1 MNNNNSTTATKVPAL
16 PSGHLWGFV
25 GVLAFSFT
33 VPFTRVAV
41 SDGAMSALFV
51 GVARASVAGILASI
65 VLLAARQN
73 LPTLTQLFR
82 VGVVAAG
89 VVFGFPFFTS
99 YALTE
104 VPSNHA
110 AVVIGL
116 LPAATA
122 VATVL
127 RTGERPAKIFWFWSL
142 LGAFAATAFVIV
154 GTGGIGAP
162 SNADMLLIGAVIAAA
177 IGYAEGGV
185 LSRELGSWQTVSWA
199 LVLSLPLT
207 VPLTFASYS
216 DGMSSASLQSWLA
229 FAYLALVSMYLGFF
243 AWYRGLS
250 IGPMA
255 QVSQIQLTQ
264 PVMTI
269 AWSAILLEETVPALT
284 ILAGAAVITCALL
297 AVRTRT

>member
-1 MNNNNSTTATKVPAL
+1 
-16 PSGHLWGFV
+16 
-25 GVLAFSFT
+25 
-33 VPFTRVAV
+33 
-41 SDGAMSALFV
+41 
-51 GVARASVAGILASI
+51 
-65 VLLAARQN
+65 
-73 LPTLTQLFR
+73 
-82 VGVVAAG
+82 
-89 VVFGFPFFTS
+89 
-99 YALTE
+99 
-104 VPSNHA
+104 
-110 AVVIGL
+110 
-116 LPAATA
+116 
-122 VATVL
+122 
-127 RTGERPAKIFWFWSL
+127 
-142 LGAFAATAFVIV
+142 
-154 GTGGIGAP
+154 
-162 SNADMLLIGAVIAAA
+162 MLLIGAVIAAA

-216 DGMSSASLQSWLA
+216 DGMSSASVQSWLA

-243 AWYRGLS
+243 AWYRGLP